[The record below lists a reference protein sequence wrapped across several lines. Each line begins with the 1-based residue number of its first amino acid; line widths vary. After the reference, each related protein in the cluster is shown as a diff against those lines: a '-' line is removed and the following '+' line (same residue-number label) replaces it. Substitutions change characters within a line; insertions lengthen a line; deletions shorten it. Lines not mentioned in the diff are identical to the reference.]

1 MSFGAVA
8 ASYVAVIPTRFDYD
22 FENAVVGDEYVIDP
36 RAGANTGL
44 YGDNT
49 VSAHG
54 GLSVRAD
61 NTINTQFVQDDLPVP
76 VSDVAVRFYFYQ
88 SEAAT
93 GSATYVLRLQGDTTT
108 YDNPTNVVR
117 MYLTGTNKFRI
128 VGDTGGTTLWTAS
141 AALTPLTWYR
151 FEIRVQCGVSA
162 DAVVE
167 GAYYL
172 GDDTTP
178 IQTFNVTGITTPA
191 QVASVRTGH
200 VSTGANAPT
209 TASQWYDDLAI
220 DTAPTGLIGPYVP

>member
-61 NTINTQFVQDDLPVP
+61 NTIANQFVQDDLPVP
-76 VSDVAVRFYFYQ
+76 VTDLAVRFYFYQ
-88 SEAAT
+88 NEAVT
-93 GSATYVLRLQGDTTT
+93 SDTYVLRLQADTTT
-108 YDNPTNVVR
+108 TDNPTNALR
-117 MYLTGTNKFRI
+117 MRLISTNRFRI
-128 VGDTGGTTLWTAS
+128 SDSLGATIWTAGS
-141 AALTPLTWYR
+141 ALTPLTWYR
-151 FEIRVQCGVSA
+151 FEIRVQCGTSA
-162 DAVVE
+162 DAIVE

-178 IQTFNVTGITTPA
+178 IQTFSVTGTTTA
-191 QVASVRTGH
+191 QIASVRIGR
-200 VSTGANAPT
+200 VSTGTSTPT

-220 DTAPTGLIGPYVP
+220 DMAPTGLIGPYVP